1 MFINSIV
8 KNVFAIASGN
18 GDIFT
23 PVFRAEF
30 YPGFL
35 P

>member
-18 GDIFT
+18 GDILHQF
-23 PVFRAEF
+23 FRAELS
-30 YPGFL
+30 PCFL